1 MKLLVVGAGEMG
13 RWFGEV
19 VASEVEESDV
29 ADATDSTDV
38 SDVTDVAFADTDP
51 GVAEATAAEIGGRAV
66 SLSTDERFDAVCVA
80 VPVSAAESAIEDHAS
95 KAEHAL
101 VDVTGHMAS
110 PVDVMRSVAPDRER
124 VSLHPLFASA
134 NAPGNVAVVADETGP
149 ITDWILDALAEAGNC
164 LVETTAAEHDEAMET
179 VQAGTHA
186 AVLAF
191 ALAAD
196 DVPEGLTTPIFEELS
211 AVTEQVTGNTP
222 EVYAEIQET
231 FDGAE
236 RVAEAAVRLADAD
249 ESEFVELYRE
259 ASSGADT
266 DVDADMGSDTDTD
279 VDADV
284 GESAGAD
291 VDESAGASTNAN
303 ATREDET

>member
-19 VASEVEESDV
+19 VASGVEE
-29 ADATDSTDV
+29 A
-38 SDVTDVAFADTDP
+38 DVAFADTDP
-51 GVAEATAAEIGGRAV
+51 EVAETAAAEVGGRAV

-80 VPVSAAESAIEDHAS
+80 VPVSAAESAVEDHAP
-95 KAEHAL
+95 KAERAL
-101 VDVTGHMAS
+101 VDVTGQMAA
-110 PVDVMRSVAPDRER
+110 PVDAMRSAAPDRER

-134 NAPGNVAVVADETGP
+134 NAPGNVAVVGDAEGP
-149 ITDWILDALAEAGNC
+149 IADRILGALDGAGNR

-191 ALAAD
+191 ALAAE

-211 AVTEQVTGNTP
+211 AVAEQVAGNTP
-222 EVYAEIQET
+222 EVYAEIQAT

-236 RVAEAAVRLADAD
+236 RVAEAAARLADAD
-249 ESEFVELYRE
+249 ESEFAALYRD
-259 ASSGADT
+259 ASED
-266 DVDADMGSDTDTD
+266 
-279 VDADV
+279 
-284 GESAGAD
+284 
-291 VDESAGASTNAN
+291 
-303 ATREDET
+303 TREHEP

>member
-19 VASEVEESDV
+19 VASGIE
-29 ADATDSTDV
+29 AA
-38 SDVTDVAFADTDP
+38 DVAFADTDP
-51 GVAEATAAEIGGRAV
+51 EVAETAAAEVGEPAAGRAV
-66 SLSTDERFDAVCVA
+66 SLSTDERFDAVCIA
-80 VPVSAAESAIEDHAS
+80 VPVSAAESAVEDHAP
-95 KAEHAL
+95 KAERAL
-101 VDVTGHMAS
+101 VDVTGQMAA
-110 PVDVMRSVAPDRER
+110 PVDAMRSAAPDRER

-134 NAPGNVAVVADETGP
+134 NAPGNVAVVADAEGP
-149 ITDWILDALAEAGNC
+149 TTDWILGALDGAGNR

-191 ALAAD
+191 ALAAE

-211 AVTEQVTGNTP
+211 AVAEQVAGNTP

-236 RVAEAAVRLADAD
+236 RVAEAAARLADAD
-249 ESEFVELYRE
+249 ESEFAALYRD
-259 ASSGADT
+259 AS
-266 DVDADMGSDTDTD
+266 
-279 VDADV
+279 
-284 GESAGAD
+284 ESAVAERETAEQEN
-291 VDESAGASTNAN
+291 ES
-303 ATREDET
+303 